1 MSSAPNNITRLPTA
15 NVTAI
20 ETRDALAKEERARAN
35 ELAVNDDR
43 EMLPQ
48 RDDEARRELALEGAD
63 DETFSL
69 VPMPQ
74 PDHNW
79 SYMLISFGIVV
90 LLPLCLLGM
99 YFLFL
104 ATPQYFAEFRF
115 SVTEVTPSAGPLGG
129 GASGGTTAS
138 AVASAMGGHGA
149 AVGGGSAQNFV
160 VIDYLK
166 SRQVVD
172 ELSQTVDVREI
183 YSRPEIDWPNRFD
196 RSRSTEHLVRYWNK
210 MVWANYDPLTGLA
223 SVEIKAFRPDDALTI
238 ANQLVTL
245 SETLVNK
252 IAKRA
257 EEDAVKFAEQE
268 VVRAKASLDKARAAM
283 AEFREKE
290 GVIDPIPSVVSGN
303 TQLIG
308 TLRGSVSQ
316 LEADYDTIRR
326 QNLSETAPSV
336 LALKSRVQAAREQL
350 ALRRARSLR
359 QPLRP
364 QCPGGRRR
372 PVRVTR
378 YGSAICAGDPAHV
391 VAIPRPCTGQ
401 RGGPASL
408 SHALRSPSTTR
419 KCRRPARP
427 PVDDAR
433 RLRARIDLV
442 HRPAQRALAL
452 EQSRLSE
459 SNLRHR
465 TRFLAHDEATPGTR
479 QHLARGA

>member
-1 MSSAPNNITRLPTA
+1 ML
-15 NVTAI
+15 
-20 ETRDALAKEERARAN
+20 ETKDALVKEERARAN
-35 ELAVNDDR
+35 ELAVNDDL
-43 EMLPQ
+43 EMLPR
-48 RDDEARRELALEGAD
+48 RDDEARRELALEGAE

-79 SYMLISFGIVV
+79 SYMLISFCIVV
-90 LLPLCLLGM
+90 LLPLCLLGL

-129 GASGGTTAS
+129 GGSGGTTAA
-138 AVASAMGGHGA
+138 AVASAMGGHGGPA
-149 AVGGGSAQNFV
+149 SGGTAQNFV

-172 ELSQTVDVREI
+172 ELSQNVDIREI

-196 RSRSTEHLVRYWNK
+196 RSRSAEHLVRYWNK
-210 MVWANYDPLTGLA
+210 MIWANFDPLTGLA

-268 VVRAKASLDKARAAM
+268 VVRAKAGLDKARAAM

-350 ALRRARSLR
+350 ASVEREVSGSRSGRNVLAGVVARFEALDMDRQYAQAILLTSLQSLDRARASAAAQHLYLT
-359 QPLRP
+359 PYVRP
-364 QCPGGRRR
+364 ALPE
-372 PVRVTR
+372 
-378 YGSAICAGDPAHV
+378 SA
-391 VAIPRPCTGQ
+391 
-401 RGGPASL
+401 GGPRVFL
-408 SHALRSPSTTR
+408 SMVLGAVILAAIWFIGLLAVRSIVNS
-419 KCRRPARP
+419 
-427 PVDDAR
+427 
-433 RLRARIDLV
+433 RA
-442 HRPAQRALAL
+442 
-452 EQSRLSE
+452 
-459 SNLRHR
+459 
-465 TRFLAHDEATPGTR
+465 
-479 QHLARGA
+479 

>member
-15 NVTAI
+15 RATALDSK
-20 ETRDALAKEERARAN
+20 EALAKDERARSS

-43 EMLPQ
+43 EMVPR
-48 RDDEARRELALEGAD
+48 RDEDARRELALDAGE

-69 VPMPQ
+69 VPLPQ
-74 PDHNW
+74 PEHNW
-79 SYMLISFGIVV
+79 SRTLLSFGIVV
-90 LLPLCLLGM
+90 ILPLCLLGL

-129 GASGGTTAS
+129 GGSGGTTAA
-138 AVASAMGGHGA
+138 AVASAMGGHSA
-149 AVGGGSAQNFV
+149 AAGGGTAQNFV

-172 ELSQTVDVREI
+172 ELSQTVDVRGI

-210 MVWANYDPLTGLA
+210 MIWANYDPLTGLA

-245 SETLVNK
+245 SENLVNK

-268 VVRAKASLDKARAAM
+268 VVRAKAGLDKARAAM

-326 QNLSETAPSV
+326 QNLSESAPSV
-336 LALKSRVQAAREQL
+336 VALKSRVQAAREQL
-350 ALRRARSLR
+350 ASVEREVSGSRSGRNVLAGVVARFEALDMDRQYAQAILLTSLQSLDRARASAAAQHLYLT
-359 QPLRP
+359 PYVRP
-364 QCPGGRRR
+364 ALPE
-372 PVRVTR
+372 
-378 YGSAICAGDPAHV
+378 SA
-391 VAIPRPCTGQ
+391 
-401 RGGPASL
+401 GGPRVLL
-408 SHALRSPSTTR
+408 SMVLGAFILAAIWFIGLLAVRSIVNS
-419 KCRRPARP
+419 
-427 PVDDAR
+427 
-433 RLRARIDLV
+433 RA
-442 HRPAQRALAL
+442 
-452 EQSRLSE
+452 
-459 SNLRHR
+459 
-465 TRFLAHDEATPGTR
+465 
-479 QHLARGA
+479 

>member
-20 ETRDALAKEERARAN
+20 ETRDALTKEERARAN

-303 TQLIG
+303 TSSSAPCADRCHSSRRITTRSADRISARRPPRSWLSSPASRRRASSWPPSSAKSPAAAPAAMSWRASSPGSSHSIWIG
-308 TLRGSVSQ
+308 NM
-316 LEADYDTIRR
+316 RR
-326 QNLSETAPSV
+326 RSCSRRCNPSTV
-336 LALKSRVQAAREQL
+336 HGPTQPPSIFISRLTFAQHYPKVQAAR
-350 ALRRARSLR
+350 
-359 QPLRP
+359 
-364 QCPGGRRR
+364 
-372 PVRVTR
+372 
-378 YGSAICAGDPAHV
+378 
-391 VAIPRPCTGQ
+391 
-401 RGGPASL
+401 AS
-408 SHALRSPSTTR
+408 S
-419 KCRRPARP
+419 CR
-427 PVDDAR
+427 
-433 RLRARIDLV
+433 
-442 HRPAQRALAL
+442 
-452 EQSRLSE
+452 
-459 SNLRHR
+459 
-465 TRFLAHDEATPGTR
+465 
-479 QHLARGA
+479 

>member
-15 NVTAI
+15 RATAL
-20 ETRDALAKEERARAN
+20 ESKEVVAKEERARAS

-43 EMLPQ
+43 ELVPR
-48 RDDEARRELALEGAD
+48 RDDEARRELALDAGE

-69 VPMPQ
+69 IPLPQ
-74 PDHNW
+74 PEHNW
-79 SYMLISFGIVV
+79 SHTLLSFGVVV
-90 LLPLCLLGM
+90 LLPLCLLGL

-129 GASGGTTAS
+129 GGSGGTTAS

-149 AVGGGSAQNFV
+149 AAGGGTAQNFV

-172 ELSQTVDVREI
+172 ELSQSVDVREI

-210 MVWANYDPLTGLA
+210 MIWANYDPLTGLA

-238 ANQLVTL
+238 AKQLVTL
-245 SETLVNK
+245 SENLVNK

-268 VVRAKASLDKARAAM
+268 VVRAKAGLDKARAAM

-308 TLRGSVSQ
+308 ILRGSVSQ

-326 QNLSETAPSV
+326 QNLSESAPSV
-336 LALKSRVQAAREQL
+336 LALRSRVQAAREQL
-350 ALRRARSLR
+350 ASVEREVSGSRSGRNVLAGVVARFEALDMDRQYAQAILLTSLQSLDRARASAAAQHLYLT
-359 QPLRP
+359 PYVRP
-364 QCPGGRRR
+364 ALPE
-372 PVRVTR
+372 
-378 YGSAICAGDPAHV
+378 SA
-391 VAIPRPCTGQ
+391 
-401 RGGPASL
+401 GGPRVFL
-408 SHALRSPSTTR
+408 SMVLGAFILAAIWFIGLLAVRSIVNS
-419 KCRRPARP
+419 
-427 PVDDAR
+427 
-433 RLRARIDLV
+433 RA
-442 HRPAQRALAL
+442 
-452 EQSRLSE
+452 
-459 SNLRHR
+459 
-465 TRFLAHDEATPGTR
+465 
-479 QHLARGA
+479 

>member
-15 NVTAI
+15 RTTAL
-20 ETRDALAKEERARAN
+20 ESKEAVAKEERARAN
-35 ELAVNDDR
+35 ELAVNEDR
-43 EMLPQ
+43 EMVPR
-48 RDDEARRELALEGAD
+48 RDDEARRELALDGAE

-69 VPMPQ
+69 VPLPQ

-79 SYMLISFGIVV
+79 SRTLISFGIVV
-90 LLPLCLLGM
+90 LLPLCLLGL

-129 GASGGTTAS
+129 GGSGGTTAA
-138 AVASAMGGHGA
+138 AVASAMGGHGG
-149 AVGGGSAQNFV
+149 AVSGGTAQNFV

-172 ELSQTVDVREI
+172 ELSQNVDIREI

-196 RSRSTEHLVRYWNK
+196 KSRSTEHLVRYWNK

-223 SVEIKAFRPDDALTI
+223 TVEIKAFRPDDALTV

-245 SETLVNK
+245 SENLVNK

-268 VVRAKASLDKARAAM
+268 VVRAKAGLDKARAAM

-290 GVIDPIPSVVSGN
+290 GVIDPIPSVVTGN

-326 QNLSETAPSV
+326 QNLSESAPSV

-350 ALRRARSLR
+350 ASVEREVSGSRSGRNVLAGVVARFEALDMDRQYAQAILLTSLQSLDRARASAAAQHLYLT
-359 QPLRP
+359 PYVRP
-364 QCPGGRRR
+364 ALPE
-372 PVRVTR
+372 
-378 YGSAICAGDPAHV
+378 SA
-391 VAIPRPCTGQ
+391 
-401 RGGPASL
+401 GGPRVFL
-408 SHALRSPSTTR
+408 SMALGAFILAAIWFIGLLAVRSIVNS
-419 KCRRPARP
+419 
-427 PVDDAR
+427 
-433 RLRARIDLV
+433 RA
-442 HRPAQRALAL
+442 
-452 EQSRLSE
+452 
-459 SNLRHR
+459 
-465 TRFLAHDEATPGTR
+465 
-479 QHLARGA
+479 

>member
-20 ETRDALAKEERARAN
+20 ETKDALAKEERARAN
-35 ELAVNDDR
+35 ELALNDDR

-129 GASGGTTAS
+129 GASGGTTAA
-138 AVASAMGGHGA
+138 AVASAMGSHGA
-149 AVGGGSAQNFV
+149 AVSSGSAQNFV

-166 SRQVVD
+166 SRQVID

-196 RSRSTEHLVRYWNK
+196 KSRSTEHLVRYWNK

-257 EEDAVKFAEQE
+257 EEDAVKFAEKE

-350 ALRRARSLR
+350 ASVEREVSGSRSGRNVLAGVVARFESLDMDRQYAQAILLTSLQSLDRARASAAAQHLYLT
-359 QPLRP
+359 PYVRP
-364 QCPGGRRR
+364 ALPE
-372 PVRVTR
+372 
-378 YGSAICAGDPAHV
+378 SA
-391 VAIPRPCTGQ
+391 
-401 RGGPASL
+401 GGPRVLLSMMLGGFVLASIWFIGLL
-408 SHALRSPSTTR
+408 SVRS
-419 KCRRPARP
+419 
-427 PVDDAR
+427 
-433 RLRARIDLV
+433 LLNGRA
-442 HRPAQRALAL
+442 
-452 EQSRLSE
+452 
-459 SNLRHR
+459 
-465 TRFLAHDEATPGTR
+465 
-479 QHLARGA
+479 

>member
-350 ALRRARSLR
+350 ASVEREVSGSRSGRNVLAGVVARFESLDMDRQYAQAILLTSLQSLDRARANAAAQHLYLT
-359 QPLRP
+359 PYVRP
-364 QCPGGRRR
+364 ALPE
-372 PVRVTR
+372 
-378 YGSAICAGDPAHV
+378 SA
-391 VAIPRPCTGQ
+391 
-401 RGGPASL
+401 GGPRVLLSMMLGGFVLASIWFIGLL
-408 SHALRSPSTTR
+408 SVRSLLNS
-419 KCRRPARP
+419 
-427 PVDDAR
+427 
-433 RLRARIDLV
+433 RA
-442 HRPAQRALAL
+442 
-452 EQSRLSE
+452 
-459 SNLRHR
+459 
-465 TRFLAHDEATPGTR
+465 
-479 QHLARGA
+479 

>member
-15 NVTAI
+15 RATAL
-20 ETRDALAKEERARAN
+20 EPKEVLAKEERARAN

-43 EMLPQ
+43 EMVPR
-48 RDDEARRELALEGAD
+48 RDDEARRELALDAAE
-63 DETFSL
+63 DETFAL
-69 VPMPQ
+69 VPLPQ
-74 PDHNW
+74 PEHNW
-79 SYMLISFGIVV
+79 SRTLLSFGILV
-90 LLPLCLLGM
+90 LLPLCLLGL

-129 GASGGTTAS
+129 GGSGGSTAA
-138 AVASAMGGHGA
+138 AVASAMGGHSA
-149 AVGGGSAQNFV
+149 AAGGGTAQNFV

-166 SRQVVD
+166 SRQVID
-172 ELSQTVDVREI
+172 ELSQSVDVREI

-210 MVWANYDPLTGLA
+210 MIWANYDPLTGLA

-245 SETLVNK
+245 SENLVNK

-268 VVRAKASLDKARAAM
+268 VVRAKANLDKARAAM

-290 GVIDPIPSVVSGN
+290 GVIDPMPSVVTGN

-326 QNLSETAPSV
+326 QNLSESAPSV
-336 LALKSRVQAAREQL
+336 LALRSRVQAAREQL
-350 ALRRARSLR
+350 ASVEREVSGSRSGRNVLAGVVARFEALDMDRQYAQAILLTSLQSLDRARASAAAQHLYLT
-359 QPLRP
+359 PYVRP
-364 QCPGGRRR
+364 ALPE
-372 PVRVTR
+372 
-378 YGSAICAGDPAHV
+378 SA
-391 VAIPRPCTGQ
+391 
-401 RGGPASL
+401 GGPRVFL
-408 SHALRSPSTTR
+408 SMVLGAFILAAIWFIGLLAVRSIMNS
-419 KCRRPARP
+419 
-427 PVDDAR
+427 
-433 RLRARIDLV
+433 RA
-442 HRPAQRALAL
+442 
-452 EQSRLSE
+452 
-459 SNLRHR
+459 
-465 TRFLAHDEATPGTR
+465 
-479 QHLARGA
+479 

>member
-138 AVASAMGGHGA
+138 AVASAMGSHGA
-149 AVGGGSAQNFV
+149 AIGGGSAQNFV

-166 SRQVVD
+166 SRQVID

-350 ALRRARSLR
+350 ASVEREVSGSRSGRNVLAGVVARFEALDMDRQYAQAILLTSLQSLDRARANAAAQHLYLT
-359 QPLRP
+359 PYVRP
-364 QCPGGRRR
+364 ALPE
-372 PVRVTR
+372 
-378 YGSAICAGDPAHV
+378 SA
-391 VAIPRPCTGQ
+391 
-401 RGGPASL
+401 GGPRVLLSMMLGAFVLASIWFIGLL
-408 SHALRSPSTTR
+408 SVRSLLNS
-419 KCRRPARP
+419 
-427 PVDDAR
+427 
-433 RLRARIDLV
+433 RA
-442 HRPAQRALAL
+442 
-452 EQSRLSE
+452 
-459 SNLRHR
+459 
-465 TRFLAHDEATPGTR
+465 
-479 QHLARGA
+479 

>member
-15 NVTAI
+15 RATALESKEAVT
-20 ETRDALAKEERARAN
+20 KEERARSS

-43 EMLPQ
+43 EMVPR
-48 RDDEARRELALEGAD
+48 RDDDARRELALDSGE

-69 VPMPQ
+69 IPLPH
-74 PDHNW
+74 PEHNW
-79 SYMLISFGIVV
+79 SRTLLSFGIVV
-90 LLPLCLLGM
+90 ILPLCLLGL

-129 GASGGTTAS
+129 GGSGGTTAA
-138 AVASAMGGHGA
+138 AVASAMGGHSA
-149 AVGGGSAQNFV
+149 AAGGGTAQNFV

-172 ELSQTVDVREI
+172 ELSQTVNVREI

-245 SETLVNK
+245 SENLVNK

-268 VVRAKASLDKARAAM
+268 VVRAKAGLDKARAAM

-326 QNLSETAPSV
+326 QNLSESAPSV
-336 LALKSRVQAAREQL
+336 VALKSRVQAAREQL
-350 ALRRARSLR
+350 ASVEREVSGSRSGRNVLAGVVARFEALDMDRQYAQAILLTSLQSLDRARASAAAQHLYLT
-359 QPLRP
+359 PYVRP
-364 QCPGGRRR
+364 ALPE
-372 PVRVTR
+372 
-378 YGSAICAGDPAHV
+378 SA
-391 VAIPRPCTGQ
+391 
-401 RGGPASL
+401 GGPRVFL
-408 SHALRSPSTTR
+408 SMVLGAFILAAIWFIGLLAVRSIVNS
-419 KCRRPARP
+419 
-427 PVDDAR
+427 
-433 RLRARIDLV
+433 RA
-442 HRPAQRALAL
+442 
-452 EQSRLSE
+452 
-459 SNLRHR
+459 
-465 TRFLAHDEATPGTR
+465 
-479 QHLARGA
+479 

>member
-15 NVTAI
+15 RATALESKEAVT
-20 ETRDALAKEERARAN
+20 KEERARSS

-43 EMLPQ
+43 EMVPR
-48 RDDEARRELALEGAD
+48 RDDDARRELALDAGE

-69 VPMPQ
+69 IPLPH
-74 PDHNW
+74 PEHNW
-79 SYMLISFGIVV
+79 SRTLLSFGIVV
-90 LLPLCLLGM
+90 ILPLCLLGL

-129 GASGGTTAS
+129 GSSGGTAAS
-138 AVASAMGGHGA
+138 AVASAMGGHGG
-149 AVGGGSAQNFV
+149 AVSGGTAQNFV

-172 ELSQTVDVREI
+172 ELSQSVNIREI
-183 YSRPEIDWPNRFD
+183 FSRPEIDWPNRFD
-196 RSRSTEHLVRYWNK
+196 KARSTEHLLRYWNK
-210 MVWANYDPLTGLA
+210 MIWASYDPLTGLA

-245 SETLVNK
+245 SENLVNK

-268 VVRAKASLDKARAAM
+268 VVRAKANLDKARAAM

-326 QNLSETAPSV
+326 QNLSESAPSV
-336 LALKSRVQAAREQL
+336 VALKSRVQAAREQL
-350 ALRRARSLR
+350 ASVEREVSGSRSGRNVLAGVVARFEALDMDRQYAQAILLTSLQSLDRARASAAAQHLYLT
-359 QPLRP
+359 PYVRP
-364 QCPGGRRR
+364 ALPE
-372 PVRVTR
+372 
-378 YGSAICAGDPAHV
+378 SA
-391 VAIPRPCTGQ
+391 
-401 RGGPASL
+401 GGPRVFL
-408 SHALRSPSTTR
+408 SMVLGAFILAAIWFIGLLAVRSIVNS
-419 KCRRPARP
+419 
-427 PVDDAR
+427 
-433 RLRARIDLV
+433 RA
-442 HRPAQRALAL
+442 
-452 EQSRLSE
+452 
-459 SNLRHR
+459 
-465 TRFLAHDEATPGTR
+465 
-479 QHLARGA
+479 